1 MWQTAFPIEQQ
12 MCSNSTKTSRQEN
25 YQWLNIFDLLCKSE
39 WMLFLIDLS
48 SAILDTNP
56 NGHYNVIQLTR
67 RLVFHFTKQVAV

>member
-1 MWQTAFPIEQQ
+1 MWQTAFPIENRCAATQQ
-12 MCSNSTKTSRQEN
+12 KPAVRKITSG
-25 YQWLNIFDLLCKSE
+25 WTFDLLCKSE

-67 RLVFHFTKQVAV
+67 RLVFHYTKQVAV